1 MEVKMRSGLY
11 FISAVVFCMACP
23 AFGAL
28 NLTAD
33 GEDVEYLD
41 LMTYQHEAL
50 IGIVTDGADP
60 DGFNQVYLSITGNS
74 EVGLW
79 TGYYEIFA
87 YEYPLFEPC
96 ERVDENT
103 WCVTWDDPFGNP
115 GPYQIGEF
123 GYMSWGYAEYD
134 VHVTL
139 FDSDMNQLD
148 RISISQTPE
157 PGTCLLLAVGGAAIA
172 LKRRKR

>member
-1 MEVKMRSGLY
+1 MRSGLY
-11 FISAVVFCMACP
+11 FISAVFCVVCP

-28 NLTAD
+28 SLTAD
-33 GEDVEYLD
+33 GYDVEYLD
-41 LMTYQHEAL
+41 LMTYQDEVM
-50 IGIVTDGADP
+50 IGIFTDGSDP

-87 YEYPLFEPC
+87 YEYPPFEPC
-96 ERVDENT
+96 ERVDEDT
-103 WCVTWDDPFGNP
+103 WCVIWNDPFGNP
-115 GPYQIGEF
+115 GPYQVGEF
-123 GYMSWGYAEYD
+123 GYMSWGPAVYD

-148 RISISQTPE
+148 RIFISQTPE
-157 PGTCLLLAVGGAAIA
+157 PTTGLLLAVGGLGIA
-172 LKRRKR
+172 FKRRNR